1 MNQHTHHAQDSYYLE
16 EGIWSRGRNALVF
29 IALISWVACIAGY
42 FMDQTRFFQSYVF
55 GFLFTVSI
63 PMGAMFFVMIG
74 YLTGSAWSVPM
85 RRFAENIMVSIGAG
99 VLLFIPI
106 ALGVDHIYQWTQP
119 NVIGDSSKAF
129 YLSPK
134 FFVVRAAIYF
144 LIWIVVSTR
153 IYKNSTLQDKTKAV
167 KQMHTISS
175 WSAPGLLLTFLTV
188 SLAAFDW
195 NMSLNPHWYSTMY
208 GIYFFA
214 GGGLAF
220 MATWTLI
227 CIGFRNKG
235 VLKNTINIEHYHD
248 LGKWMFALVIFWAY
262 IAFSQYLLIW
272 YANIPEETVWFQA
285 RREGSWAYW
294 SLALVFVHFVIPFLA
309 LIFRASKRNLQMLTI
324 MAIWLLVAHFVDIYF
339 QVMPTFNK
347 QGISLHWLDFASVF
361 ACASVFGLV
370 FWSGLKKNALLPIG
384 DPRFE
389 QGLHFENI

>member
-1 MNQHTHHAQDSYYLE
+1 MIHHTHHAQDSYYLD
-16 EGIWSRGRNALVF
+16 EGIWTRGRNALVF

-42 FMDQTRFFQSYVF
+42 FVDQTRFFQSYLF
-55 GFLFTVSI
+55 GFLFSVSI

-85 RRFAENIMVSIGAG
+85 RRFAENIMVSIGIG
-99 VLLFIPI
+99 VVLFVPI
-106 ALGVDHIYQWTQP
+106 ALGLDHIYEWTKP
-119 NVIGDSSKAF
+119 NVIQDSSKAF

-134 FFVVRAAIYF
+134 FFLIRAAIYF
-144 LIWIVVSTR
+144 LVWIIVSTR
-153 IYKNSTLQDKTKAV
+153 IYKNSIDQDKTKDV
-167 KQMHTISS
+167 KQMHNISS
-175 WSAPGLLLTFLTV
+175 WSAPGLLFTFLTV

-195 NMSLNPHWYSTMY
+195 NMSLNSHWYSTMY

-235 VLKNTINIEHYHD
+235 VLKHTINVEHYHD
-248 LGKWMFALVIFWAY
+248 LGKWMLALVVFWAY

-285 RREGSWAYW
+285 RKQGSWAYW
-294 SLALVFVHFVIPFLA
+294 SLALVFVHFVIPFLI
-309 LIFRASKRNLQMLTI
+309 LIFRATKRNFQMLTI
-324 MAIWLLVAHFVDIYF
+324 MAIWLLVAHFIDTYF
-339 QVMPTFNK
+339 QVMPTFQK
-347 QGISLHWLDFASVF
+347 AGFSLHWLDFASLF

-370 FWSGLKKNALLPIG
+370 FWSRLRKNALLPIG

-389 QGLHFENI
+389 QGLNFENI